1 MAIFDE
7 QLQEIH
13 EKLSQKKSIEAKR
26 KELEAQKKELEA
38 KVSEL
43 RTVMLNEQDDVTKL
57 EGRSLTA
64 FFYYVIGKMD
74 DKLSKEREEAYA
86 AAIKHDSAVGEL
98 NAVETDIKKFG
109 IQLYE
114 LRNCEF
120 EYKKLLEQKQEALKQ
135 AGTPEAAELL
145 AIEENIASL
154 NSQQKEIKEAI
165 SAGMRARSI
174 IESIEK
180 HLSDAEGWG
189 TWDMLGG
196 GLLTDLAKHSHLDE
210 AQKKIEELQIQ
221 LRRFKTELAD
231 VKISADVHISID
243 GFLRFADYFFDGLI
257 ADWTVMD
264 KISQAQSEV
273 ESVKRK
279 VENMLSR
286 LEGMRSTA
294 ERKVESE
301 KARMDAIVLG
311 AKI

>member
-1 MAIFDE
+1 MAIFDG
-7 QLQEIH
+7 QLQELH
-13 EKLSQKKSIEAKR
+13 EKLSQKKSLEAKR
-26 KELEAQKKELEA
+26 KELETQKKELEA

-43 RTVMLNEQDDVTKL
+43 RTIMLNEQDDVTKL

-74 DKLSKEREEAYA
+74 EKLSKEREEAYA
-86 AAIKHDSAVGEL
+86 AAIKHDSAVSEL
-98 NAVETDIKKFG
+98 SAVETDIKKFG

-114 LRNCEF
+114 LRNCER
-120 EYKKLLEQKQEALKQ
+120 EYKRLLEQKQEALKQ

-145 AIEENIASL
+145 AIEENIAGL

-165 SAGMRARSI
+165 SAGNRARSI
-174 IESIEK
+174 IESVEK

-189 TWDMLGG
+189 TWDLLGG
-196 GLLTDLAKHSHLDE
+196 GMITDLAKHSHLDE

-279 VENMLSR
+279 VENMISR
-286 LEGMRSTA
+286 LEGMQKTA

-301 KARMDAIVLG
+301 KARIDAIVLG

>member
-1 MAIFDE
+1 MAIFDG
-7 QLQEIH
+7 QLQELH

-38 KVSEL
+38 KVAEL
-43 RTVMLNEQDDVTKL
+43 RTIMLNEQDDVAKM
-57 EGRSLTA
+57 EGKSLTA

-74 DKLSKEREEAYA
+74 EKLSKEREEAYA
-86 AAIKHDSAVGEL
+86 AAIKYDSAVGEL
-98 NAVETDIKKFG
+98 EAVETDLKKFG

-114 LRNCEF
+114 LRNCEL
-120 EYKKLLEQKQEALKQ
+120 EYKRLLEQKQEALKQ

-145 AIEENIASL
+145 AIEENIAGL
-154 NSQQKEIKEAI
+154 NSQQKEIREAI
-165 SAGMRARSI
+165 SAGMRAHSI
-174 IESIEK
+174 IESVEK

-189 TWDMLGG
+189 TWDLLGG

-264 KISQAQSEV
+264 KISKAQGEV

-279 VENMLSR
+279 VENMISR
-286 LEGMRSTA
+286 LEGMQKTA

-301 KARMDAIVLG
+301 KARIDAIVLD

>member
-7 QLQEIH
+7 QLQELH

-43 RTVMLNEQDDVTKL
+43 RTIMLNEQDDVTKL

-86 AAIKHDSAVGEL
+86 AAIKHDSAVSEL

-180 HLSDAEGWG
+180 HLSDAEG
-189 TWDMLGG
+189 
-196 GLLTDLAKHSHLDE
+196 
-210 AQKKIEELQIQ
+210 
-221 LRRFKTELAD
+221 
-231 VKISADVHISID
+231 
-243 GFLRFADYFFDGLI
+243 
-257 ADWTVMD
+257 
-264 KISQAQSEV
+264 
-273 ESVKRK
+273 
-279 VENMLSR
+279 
-286 LEGMRSTA
+286 
-294 ERKVESE
+294 
-301 KARMDAIVLG
+301 
-311 AKI
+311 

>member
-1 MAIFDE
+1 MAIFDG
-7 QLQEIH
+7 QLQELH
-13 EKLSQKKSIEAKR
+13 DKLSQKKSIEAKR
-26 KELEAQKKELEA
+26 KELETQKKELEA

-43 RTVMLNEQDDVTKL
+43 RTIMLNEQDDVAKL

-74 DKLSKEREEAYA
+74 EKLTKEREEAYA
-86 AAIKHDSAVGEL
+86 AAIKHDSAVSEL
-98 NAVETDIKKFG
+98 NAIETDIKKFG

-120 EYKKLLEQKQEALKQ
+120 EYKRLLEQKQEALKQ

-145 AIEENIASL
+145 AIEENIAGL

-165 SAGMRARSI
+165 SAGMRAHSI
-174 IESIEK
+174 IESVEK

-189 TWDMLGG
+189 TWDLIGG
-196 GLLTDLAKHSHLDE
+196 GLISDLAKHSHLDE
-210 AQKKIEELQIQ
+210 AQQKIEELQIQ

-264 KISQAQSEV
+264 KISKAQGEV

-279 VENMLSR
+279 VENMISR
-286 LEGMRSTA
+286 LEGMQKTA
-294 ERKVESE
+294 GRKVESE
-301 KARMDAIVLG
+301 KARIDAIVLD

>member
-1 MAIFDE
+1 MAYFDG
-7 QLQEIH
+7 QLQELH
-13 EKLSQKKSIEAKR
+13 EKLSQKKSIEAKV

-43 RTVMLNEQDDVTKL
+43 RTMMLNEQDDVEKL

-74 DKLSKEREEAYA
+74 EKLSKEREEAYV
-86 AAIKHDSAVGEL
+86 AAIKYDSAAGEL
-98 NAVETDIKKFG
+98 SAVETDIKKFG
-109 IQLYE
+109 VQLYE
-114 LRNCEF
+114 LRNCER
-120 EYKKLLEQKQEALKQ
+120 EYKRLLEQKQEALKQ

-165 SAGMRARSI
+165 SAGMRAHSI
-174 IESIEK
+174 IESVEK

-189 TWDMLGG
+189 TWDLLGG
-196 GLLTDLAKHSHLDE
+196 GLISDLAKHSHLDE

-264 KISQAQSEV
+264 KISKAQSQV
-273 ESVKRK
+273 EEVKRK
-279 VENMLSR
+279 VENMLNR
-286 LEGMRSTA
+286 LETMQRTA

-301 KARMDAIVLG
+301 KARMDAMVLG